1 MKKIFIVHLILLLL
15 LTNCTENEDLQ
26 FDGESAYQNAK
37 QQVEFGPRTP
47 GSDAHQNT
55 VDWIM
60 SELDKTGWKTEI
72 QTDQINDYQIKN
84 IVAYRGEKNN
94 DAPWIILAA
103 HYDSRFFADR
113 DPNPENQ
120 LLPVPGANDGASG
133 VAVLLELARVLPLDL
148 EKNVWMVFFDAE
160 DQGQIDNWDWIL
172 GSRSFVN
179 SLQGSPDYVI
189 LLDMIGDADLNIYF
203 ERNSSDELQQEVW
216 EIASE
221 LGYSEFFIPE
231 YKYSILDDHIP
242 FVEKG
247 ITAIDIIDFDYPYWH
262 TIQDTIDKVSPE
274 SLEAIGRTIF
284 HWLLV
289 P

>member
-1 MKKIFIVHLILLLL
+1 MKKIFTAHLILILL
-15 LTNCTENEDLQ
+15 LTNCNENKDLQ
-26 FDGESAYQNAK
+26 FDGESAYQYAK

-60 SELDKTGWKTEI
+60 SELNKNGWKTDL

-84 IVAYRGEKNN
+84 IIAYRGEK
-94 DAPWIILAA
+94 DKGIPWIILAA
-103 HYDSRFFADR
+103 HYDTRFFADM

-133 VAVLLELARVLPLDL
+133 VAVLLELARVLPIDL
-148 EKNVWMVFFDAE
+148 EKNVWLVFFDAE

-172 GSRSFVN
+172 GSRSFVDN
-179 SLQGSPDYVI
+179 MQGTPDYVV

-203 ERNSSDELQQEVW
+203 ERNSNTELQQEIW
-216 EIASE
+216 MIASE

-231 YKYSILDDHIP
+231 IKYSILDDHIP

-247 ITAIDIIDFDYPYWH
+247 ITAIDIIDFNYPHWH
-262 TIQDTIDKVSPE
+262 TIEDTIDKISPE

>member
-1 MKKIFIVHLILLLL
+1 MKKIIIVHLFLLLL
-15 LTNCTENEDLQ
+15 LTNCSENNDLL
-26 FDGESAYQNAK
+26 FDGESAYQYAK

-60 SELDKTGWKTEI
+60 SELNKNGWKTDL
-72 QTDQINDYQIKN
+72 QTDQINDYQLKN
-84 IVAYRGEKNN
+84 IIAYRGEK
-94 DAPWIILAA
+94 DKDTPWIILAA

-133 VAVLLELARVLPLDL
+133 VAVLLELARVLPIDL
-148 EKNVWMVFFDAE
+148 EKNVWLVFFDAE

-172 GSRSFVN
+172 GSRSFVDN
-179 SLQGSPDYVI
+179 MQGTPDYVV

-203 ERNSSDELQQEVW
+203 ERNSNTELQQEIW
-216 EIASE
+216 MIASE

-247 ITAIDIIDFDYPYWH
+247 ITAIDIIDFNYPHWH
-262 TIQDTIDKVSPE
+262 TIEDTIDKISPE